1 MSEKLQKVLAR
12 VGLGS
17 RRYMEEV
24 IAAGRITVNGNV
36 ATIGERI
43 EPGAELR
50 IDGRKINY
58 QIEDEI
64 RRRVLIY
71 YKPEGE
77 ICSRNDPENR
87 TTVFDNLP
95 QITNDRW
102 VMVGRLDINS
112 TGLLLFTND
121 GELANRLMHP
131 SNEIEREYA
140 VRVMGEVT
148 PEIRNN
154 LLKGVELEDGFAKFE
169 SFSDIGGDGINRWYQ
184 VVVKEGRNREVRRL
198 FESQGLK
205 VSRLLRT
212 RYGSVI
218 LPRELRTGRWIE
230 LDKKDIDKLV
240 KLVELKPRQGTG
252 LFGMSKRRNEK
263 MLENPLPARREFR
276 NKSNSGYKKSTNYNR
291 QNEFAQSFDAPA
303 SFNEHS
309 YNSQYTNQQNTYPS
323 QNYSGQRNRRNN
335 SQKHYTQGYG
345 QQGYYES
352 TGHGHS
358 VRKNYEQSNRVA
370 QQNNRASWD
379 DKQPHYGA
387 KPFTNH
393 ATSSRDDNKMRNR
406 SNYQNENASRENNYD
421 NRSSYNST
429 DRKPRQVPRSPY
441 NRGGFKKNKY

>member
-24 IAAGRITVNGNV
+24 IAAGRVSVNGQV
-36 ATIGERI
+36 AQVGERI
-43 EPGAELR
+43 EPTDELR
-50 IDGRKINY
+50 IDGRKVQF

-87 TTVFDNLP
+87 PTVFEQLP
-95 QITNDRW
+95 QITGDRW

-131 SNEIEREYA
+131 SSEIEREYA

-148 PEIRNN
+148 PQLKNN
-154 LLKGVELEDGFAKFE
+154 MLQGVVLDDGPAKFE
-169 SFSDIGGDGINRWYQ
+169 SFSEIGGEGINRWFQ
-184 VVVKEGRNREVRRL
+184 VVVKEGRNREVRRI

-230 LDKKDIDKLV
+230 LDKQDIDNLTKS
-240 KLVELKPRQGTG
+240 VELKPRQGTG
-252 LFGMSKRRNEK
+252 LFGMAKRRTERMQDK
-263 MLENPLPARREFR
+263 PMAARRGGYLRQQRRDTDENQPQVTGQQFNRGERR
-276 NKSNSGYKKSTNYNR
+276 NDG
-291 QNEFAQSFDAPA
+291 AQGN
-303 SFNEHS
+303 SFNRCERREGFQG
-309 YNSQYTNQQNTYPS
+309 NGFNR
-323 QNYSGQRNRRNN
+323 GERRNDGAQGN
-335 SQKHYTQGYG
+335 S
-345 QQGYYES
+345 
-352 TGHGHS
+352 
-358 VRKNYEQSNRVA
+358 
-370 QQNNRASWD
+370 
-379 DKQPHYGA
+379 
-387 KPFTNH
+387 F
-393 ATSSRDDNKMRNR
+393 
-406 SNYQNENASRENNYD
+406 
-421 NRSSYNST
+421 
-429 DRKPRQVPRSPY
+429 
-441 NRGGFKKNKY
+441 NRGERRNDGFQGNSANRGERRNDNFGNRERREDSVPSRAFGANKGFKKF